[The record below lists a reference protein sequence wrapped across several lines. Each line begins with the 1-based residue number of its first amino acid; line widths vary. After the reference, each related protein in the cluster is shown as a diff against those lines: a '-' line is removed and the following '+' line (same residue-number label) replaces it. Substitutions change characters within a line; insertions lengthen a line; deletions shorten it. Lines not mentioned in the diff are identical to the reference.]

1 MYSPTLAIMLRCAF
15 LCRLF
20 FLLGTVRSFA
30 SGAFLPPKVIFPGDT
45 VRILIPSTAAN
56 GLQNSASFVRLVAR
70 AVGASG
76 SSSTSGSGEDV
87 VLASSTSS
95 SSGNGNLVELEV
107 PSAGALQPF
116 LTSAFSFR
124 FAHLLVGA
132 TTATSEALVTV
143 ASREILFLE
152 TDKAIYK
159 PGEVVRFRAVAMDR
173 VSGKPLSLMPLPAPE
188 TSGGALLQAEV
199 EVRKIV
205 SESEQL
211 LIANLRTSPTNSSA
225 LFGVFDDAEELQ
237 FPLPPTIISIG
248 ATTSAEQRQ
257 SARDTYSAQAKLLY
271 ANATSSQREVL
282 ARSNLLSYVVEEY
295 VLPTFSVALA
305 LKEEA
310 PTIVSQETEA
320 GAIKGFV
327 SASYTYGGE
336 AKCKNDKILVEV
348 IKKCPVWSSWWG
360 IGPVVW
366 RGGMPEIAFLRRN
379 RKRGRR
385 RGLQLAAG
393 VEELE
398 SQNGGADDDREKYD
412 VDVEDES
419 EEGEELEQE
428 HYLASILAPS
438 AAAAEEEKLARRRLS
453 SPAPY
458 GFSSCVDTLL
468 TTVEVD
474 IGASSGSV
482 AAVSAAAGASS
493 SPRYEFSVDLDTA
506 IPDRTAAAASL
517 REVLRLERERGN
529 VDAIRLVANCTDIAS
544 GETRSSDSIEIKYAS
559 TAVRVTSDP
568 EFQPGLPFHVLV
580 EDLTAFVKTS
590 VEGYHSGA
598 AAAAAGGADVKLVV
612 ESSHYHHS
620 VQPRYVE
627 IDLAPFLDEVAS
639 SGTATS
645 SRKLKTLESKLFT
658 VPLPPERD
666 ASCCDLS
673 ALSAASGD
681 LYAWSTEKIR
691 CCVQSVRAYVTVDG
705 VQVTTAAAARSGA
718 ANAREDSHTACA
730 TRKYSLR
737 GHYAT
742 AGKLVSTGGSSGAAV
757 PQADSYVIHFRTTLP
772 QVAAVNVVLIAAE
785 DGVPA
790 SSSGNHS
797 SVLYPVNLAPARVFA
812 SAQNASCCQESP
824 LRQVTESVTVH
835 QRPESSYGY
844 SYYDQT
850 PGGGTTT
857 TTTTTRAA
865 ATLESVTYYVGS
877 VNITDVVLSSVAA
890 NTVASTNYFTRPGS
904 RFFAVVTLLGA
915 ALGGTTTAKASDSV
929 RFEVSETSAL
939 LTGAANFGR
948 LNTSWMVSSEQNN
961 RSFEIV
967 TPTTSVLPGASAY
980 LSIASSGSTEDT
992 SETHQ
997 GNPPARLFF
1006 SAQDRAVSLLT
1017 ADSNLLSGSV
1027 VATHRTTTS
1036 GGIMAASSTS
1046 SSLGATSSSS
1056 AMMCREFY
1064 DEARI
1069 FDQLGALRADS
1080 LSGAAVPLS
1089 ACAPILPTGYCP
1101 TSSSSSP
1108 YTRSGNDMAVTMDV
1122 AVMESAAAPTMAAGA
1137 SASAGAGTTSGG
1149 AEQAADVLSVAAQSK
1164 LRTFF
1169 PETWLWRGVD
1179 VLDAATA
1186 SAAADDAL
1194 SSLTDSQSQSQSA
1207 ASSSNSSLLRATVPD
1222 SLTAW
1227 DLRGFAVHPVVG
1239 LGTDVSLPSLT
1250 VAKPVVAGV
1259 RAPYVITRGE
1269 MVALRGSVAAH
1280 LRGVAGDD
1288 SENGDVSADLECTW
1302 RIGVSAGLRFE
1313 DPLNK
1318 YNTVGVGL
1326 PSPSATGEVDD
1337 DNYGAGKIVQSYELK
1352 AAKTVAKT
1360 GAIAFALPVST
1371 SAGRTSVLKPSKV
1384 RLEAYCALKAAG
1396 GSGSSS
1402 FSSVIARVAY
1412 VDRLERSVLVRP
1424 EGVRKLKRTNL
1435 LLTTTSS
1442 DGGATWTSP
1451 SETVPLTWRDNQN
1464 VAGDDFNSSSPQDEA
1479 VVVADSKRLTIAI
1492 TGELL
1497 SQTIANIERLVRVP
1511 YGCGEQN
1518 LISLAPNVYV
1528 FRYLASRTSYFSS
1541 RGPPGAALKKRLFSN
1556 MRVGYVRQL
1565 RYKSSSDGGF
1575 SAYGEGAG
1583 WGTFEGSSLWLT
1595 AFSLRVFAD
1604 VGRAGYTGTSLL
1616 AAGSNDLDR
1625 SKHMNEA
1632 PSVSIDWPNLAPAVR
1647 FILNSQSSSGDF
1659 LNRGRVFS
1667 SSMKGSTAG
1676 SRLSLTSFVTLTLC
1690 SVWRELNRDYFGS
1703 AWIEGENDTPPEHV
1717 VAAGALI
1724 LVTTMRD
1731 VTRAIRRA
1739 SSWVKQSRGGQS
1751 DSVSARIL
1759 SLYALLRAGETAS
1772 ADFPA
1777 GKVLGS
1783 EAASEV
1789 LLLKKLD
1796 TEGLYYWEDG
1806 PEVDAAT
1813 TSSTSSGVPGYYFR
1827 SDPNSEPSAASIEL
1841 TAYAVLALVAAGDS
1855 NNAYSGVKWLLKHR
1869 SEAGGFRS
1877 TQDTV
1882 VALEAI
1888 AEFQLQMALSSA
1900 SGENAGDGAGATTV
1914 LDVMHQI
1921 ATSPTASSSPGGG
1934 SSSMTMSAST
1944 FRYEMTDPELWHT
1957 IPVYNESFLE
1967 WLREQNDVVG
1977 QATTTAPPSST
1988 AESVLVSASVLPAAP
2003 AVLNSTNIT
2012 STGNSH
2018 LQRTAVVS
2026 VLQEYYVLHDSTARG
2041 NNASL
2046 LDDCFDFVAK
2056 WFNEDKSEISN
2067 ATTSTP
2073 SVSSSQTQTQQAP
2086 KFYLLALRIALK
2098 QRPTPPNCIASFGAA
2113 QEEMTMLSIGLFSG
2127 TTIDARERDRLLSS
2141 SSAPSGTRSAAVSS
2155 VSSVSVSSTGTSRA
2169 LSTSSGGSSTTF
2181 GIGTRIDLA
2190 ELGEGCLHLY
2200 LDSLPS
2206 GDQENGHGTAGVP
2219 APFTLSV
2226 RAREEFVVQNRQQ
2239 VETKVYMYYRPDQK
2253 KQISVAFGQF
2263 GDTTSGLSYDEILA
2277 GSGGETSA
2285 GAPARACWLERT
2297 LGWLFASVF
2306 ALLHFYA

>member
-385 RGLQLAAG
+385 R
-393 VEELE
+393 
-398 SQNGGADDDREKYD
+398 
-412 VDVEDES
+412 
-419 EEGEELEQE
+419 
-428 HYLASILAPS
+428 
-438 AAAAEEEKLARRRLS
+438 
-453 SPAPY
+453 
-458 GFSSCVDTLL
+458 
-468 TTVEVD
+468 
-474 IGASSGSV
+474 
-482 AAVSAAAGASS
+482 
-493 SPRYEFSVDLDTA
+493 A

-757 PQADSYVIHFRTTLP
+757 PQADS
-772 QVAAVNVVLIAAE
+772 
-785 DGVPA
+785 
-790 SSSGNHS
+790 
-797 SVLYPVNLAPARVFA
+797 
-812 SAQNASCCQESP
+812 
-824 LRQVTESVTVH
+824 
-835 QRPESSYGY
+835 
-844 SYYDQT
+844 
-850 PGGGTTT
+850 
-857 TTTTTRAA
+857 
-865 ATLESVTYYVGS
+865 
-877 VNITDVVLSSVAA
+877 
-890 NTVASTNYFTRPGS
+890 
-904 RFFAVVTLLGA
+904 
-915 ALGGTTTAKASDSV
+915 
-929 RFEVSETSAL
+929 
-939 LTGAANFGR
+939 
-948 LNTSWMVSSEQNN
+948 
-961 RSFEIV
+961 
-967 TPTTSVLPGASAY
+967 
-980 LSIASSGSTEDT
+980 
-992 SETHQ
+992 
-997 GNPPARLFF
+997 LFF

-1625 SKHMNEA
+1625 SKHMNKA

-1900 SGENAGDGAGATTV
+1900 
-1914 LDVMHQI
+1914 
-1921 ATSPTASSSPGGG
+1921 
-1934 SSSMTMSAST
+1934 
-1944 FRYEMTDPELWHT
+1944 T
-1957 IPVYNESFLE
+1957 IF
-1967 WLREQNDVVG
+1967 REQ
-1977 QATTTAPPSST
+1977 
-1988 AESVLVSASVLPAAP
+1988 
-2003 AVLNSTNIT
+2003 
-2012 STGNSH
+2012 
-2018 LQRTAVVS
+2018 R
-2026 VLQEYYVLHDSTARG
+2026 
-2041 NNASL
+2041 
-2046 LDDCFDFVAK
+2046 
-2056 WFNEDKSEISN
+2056 
-2067 ATTSTP
+2067 
-2073 SVSSSQTQTQQAP
+2073 
-2086 KFYLLALRIALK
+2086 
-2098 QRPTPPNCIASFGAA
+2098 
-2113 QEEMTMLSIGLFSG
+2113 
-2127 TTIDARERDRLLSS
+2127 
-2141 SSAPSGTRSAAVSS
+2141 
-2155 VSSVSVSSTGTSRA
+2155 
-2169 LSTSSGGSSTTF
+2169 
-2181 GIGTRIDLA
+2181 
-2190 ELGEGCLHLY
+2190 
-2200 LDSLPS
+2200 
-2206 GDQENGHGTAGVP
+2206 
-2219 APFTLSV
+2219 
-2226 RAREEFVVQNRQQ
+2226 
-2239 VETKVYMYYRPDQK
+2239 
-2253 KQISVAFGQF
+2253 
-2263 GDTTSGLSYDEILA
+2263 
-2277 GSGGETSA
+2277 
-2285 GAPARACWLERT
+2285 
-2297 LGWLFASVF
+2297 
-2306 ALLHFYA
+2306 